1 MAAAPH
7 VCEAFDERCDA
18 VSELSPSAS
27 PQMSCASDRESVSEN
42 SPARARVAS
51 GIAVCLALGAWMGLP
66 ATRALAGADGPSA
79 SASSV
84 TRMDELWAHRDRPFA
99 LQELVA
105 LGTAGLATDPGNYEL
120 QWRVGRAYFWVAYT
134 QSNRVAK
141 RALAEQ
147 AMAWA
152 ERARA
157 AEPDRV
163 EGHYVYAV
171 ACGAYASAIDL
182 LQAAAAGIAGKLE
195 AAALRAYAI
204 NPDYE
209 DGAPGTVLGRYY
221 FQLPWPMRDLNRSRR
236 YLEEVVARHPHKLT
250 ARDYLA
256 DTYYALGERERARAQ
271 LRFVLD
277 SEIPP
282 GSELDVPPPKA
293 LAAEA
298 LRRWFGETP
307 LGRAIPTP

>member
-1 MAAAPH
+1 
-7 VCEAFDERCDA
+7 
-18 VSELSPSAS
+18 
-27 PQMSCASDRESVSEN
+27 MSCGSHRESVARI
-42 SPARARVAS
+42 SPARARIAFR
-51 GIAVCLALGAWMGLP
+51 IAVCLALGAWTGLL
-66 ATRALAGADGPSA
+66 ATRAPGDADGSSA
-79 SASSV
+79 AASSV
-84 TRMDELWAHRDRPFA
+84 TRMDDLWARRDRPGA

-105 LGTAGLATDPGNYEL
+105 IGTADLATDPGNYEL

-134 QSNRVAK
+134 QPNRVAK
-141 RALAEQ
+141 RVMAEQ
-147 AMAWA
+147 AMVWA

-157 AEPDRV
+157 VQPDRV

-182 LQAAAAGIAGKLE
+182 VQAAAAGVAGKLE
-195 AAALRAYAI
+195 AAALRAQAI
-204 NPDYE
+204 DPDYE

-256 DTYYALGERERARAQ
+256 DTYYALGERGRARDQ
-271 LRFVLD
+271 LLFVLNSD
-277 SEIPP
+277 IPP
-282 GSELDVPPPKA
+282 GAELDVPPPKA
-293 LAAEA
+293 VAADA

-307 LGRAIPTP
+307 PERASPTP

>member
-1 MAAAPH
+1 
-7 VCEAFDERCDA
+7 
-18 VSELSPSAS
+18 
-27 PQMSCASDRESVSEN
+27 MSYHRESVARIA
-42 SPARARVAS
+42 PARARIAS
-51 GIAVCLALGAWMGLP
+51 GIAVCLALGALTVLP
-66 ATRALAGADGPSA
+66 ATRALGGAD
-79 SASSV
+79 ASSAAASPA
-84 TRMDELWAHRDRPFA
+84 TRMDDLWAHRDRPGA

-105 LGTAGLATDPGNYEL
+105 IGTAGLATDPGNYEL

-134 QSNRVAK
+134 QPNRVAK
-141 RALAEQ
+141 RVMAEQ
-147 AMAWA
+147 AMVWA

-157 AEPDRV
+157 AQPDRV

-182 LQAAAAGIAGKLE
+182 VQAAAAGVAGKIE

-204 NPDYE
+204 DPDYE

-271 LRFVLD
+271 LLFVLNSD
-277 SEIPP
+277 IPP
-282 GSELDVPPPKA
+282 GSELDVPPPKI

-307 LGRAIPTP
+307 PERASPTP

>member
-1 MAAAPH
+1 
-7 VCEAFDERCDA
+7 
-18 VSELSPSAS
+18 
-27 PQMSCASDRESVSEN
+27 MSCGSHRDSVARI
-42 SPARARVAS
+42 SPARARMAS
-51 GIAVCLALGAWMGLP
+51 RIAVCLLGAWTGLLATP
-66 ATRALAGADGPSA
+66 ALGGAEAPSA
-79 SASSV
+79 AASPVS
-84 TRMDELWAHRDRPFA
+84 RMDDLWTHRDRPGA

-105 LGTAGLATDPGNYEL
+105 LGTAGLETDPGNYEL
-120 QWRVGRAYFWVAYT
+120 TWRVGRAYFWVAYT
-134 QSNRVAK
+134 QPNRVAK
-141 RALAEQ
+141 RVMAQQ

-157 AEPDRV
+157 VQPDRV

-182 LQAAAAGIAGKLE
+182 IQAAAAGVAGKLE
-195 AAALRAYAI
+195 AAALRAHAI
-204 NPDYE
+204 DPDYE

-256 DTYYALGERERARAQ
+256 DTYYALGEREQARAQ
-271 LRFVLD
+271 LLFVLNSD
-277 SEIPP
+277 IPP

-293 LAAEA
+293 LAAKT
-298 LRRWFGETP
+298 LGRWFGETP
-307 LGRAIPTP
+307 PGRATPTP